1 MMVAN
6 FKTFSRTIKSLISFS
21 ALFLL
26 SVNSCRGEWVT
37 LEELNPEDE
46 LIKGDWVSPEP
57 LQSSSANKKASTHL
71 PNFGSFKNVKEKKEQ
86 FFQFMLPKIRLA
98 NTKIRVERSSLQD
111 VFDRNKDEL
120 ILSDADKKFLGN
132 LKLKYKISEEL
143 QALDSIN
150 ALLTKIDEVP
160 ASLVLAQSA
169 NESGWGT
176 SRFAIEARNMFG
188 IWCFR
193 EGCGIKPLQRA
204 AGRKYEVAKYETI
217 QASVEAYMLNINSHP
232 AYRELRRI
240 RSEAR
245 ADNSYLSGMAL
256 AEGLETYSAR
266 GEEYVKEIKQ
276 LIRINKLQRFNSEDK
291 A

>member
-1 MMVAN
+1 MVAI
-6 FKTFSRTIKSLISFS
+6 FKTFRRTLKSLIAFS
-21 ALFLL
+21 AFFLL
-26 SVNSCRGEWVT
+26 SVNSSRGEWVT
-37 LEELNPEDE
+37 LEQVNPENQ
-46 LIKGDWVSPEP
+46 LIKGNWMSLEP
-57 LQSSSANKKASTHL
+57 LPPSNPNKKASIPL
-71 PNFGSFKNVKEKKEQ
+71 PNFSSFKNVKEKKEQ

-120 ILSDADKKFLGN
+120 ILSDADKKFLGA

-143 QALDSIN
+143 EALDSIN

-160 ASLVLAQSA
+160 ASLVLVQSA

-204 AGRKYEVAKYETI
+204 AGKKYEVAKYDTI

-266 GEEYVKEIKQ
+266 GEKYVKEIKQ
-276 LIRINKLQRFNSEDK
+276 LIRVNKLQRFNSEDK
-291 A
+291 V

>member
-1 MMVAN
+1 MTN
-6 FKTFSRTIKSLISFS
+6 FKTFRGTLKSLIGFS
-21 ALFLL
+21 AFLLL
-26 SVNSCRGEWVT
+26 SVNSSRADWVT
-37 LEELNPEDE
+37 LEQVNPENQ
-46 LIKGDWVSPEP
+46 LIKGNWMSLDP
-57 LQSSSANKKASTHL
+57 LPPPTANKKASIPL
-71 PNFGSFKNVKEKKEQ
+71 PDFSSFKNVKEKKEQ

-111 VFDRNKDEL
+111 LTDRNKDEL
-120 ILSDADKKFLGN
+120 ILTDADKKFLGA
-132 LKLKYKISEEL
+132 LKLKYKISEERE
-143 QALDSIN
+143 ALDSIN

-204 AGRKYEVAKYETI
+204 AGKKYEVAKYETI

-266 GEEYVKEIKQ
+266 GEDYVKEIKQ

>member
-1 MMVAN
+1 MVTN
-6 FKTFSRTIKSLISFS
+6 FKTFRRTLKSLIVFS
-21 ALFLL
+21 AFFLL
-26 SVNSCRGEWVT
+26 SVNSSRGEWVT
-37 LEELNPEDE
+37 LEQVNPENQ
-46 LIKGDWVSPEP
+46 LIKGNWMSLDP
-57 LQSSSANKKASTHL
+57 LPPPTANKKASIPL
-71 PNFGSFKNVKEKKEQ
+71 PDFSSFKNVKEKKEQ

-120 ILSDADKKFLGN
+120 ILTDADKKFLGA

-143 QALDSIN
+143 EALDSIN

-204 AGRKYEVAKYETI
+204 AGKKYEVAKYETI

-266 GEEYVKEIKQ
+266 GEQYVKEIKQ

>member
-1 MMVAN
+1 MVNN
-6 FKTFSRTIKSLISFS
+6 FKTFRRTLKSLIALS
-21 ALFLL
+21 AFFLL
-26 SVNSCRGEWVT
+26 SVNSSRGEWVT
-37 LEELNPEDE
+37 LEQVNPEDQ
-46 LIKGDWVSPEP
+46 LIKGNWMSLEP
-57 LQSSSANKKASTHL
+57 LPPSTPNKKASVSL
-71 PNFGSFKNVKEKKEQ
+71 PNFSSFKNVKEKKEQ

-120 ILSDADKKFLGN
+120 ILSDADKKFLGA
-132 LKLKYKISEEL
+132 LKVKYKISEEL
-143 QALDSIN
+143 EALDSIN

-204 AGRKYEVAKYETI
+204 AGKKYEVAKYETI

-256 AEGLETYSAR
+256 AEGLETYSVR
-266 GEEYVKEIKQ
+266 GEDYVEEIKQ

>member
-1 MMVAN
+1 MVTN
-6 FKTFSRTIKSLISFS
+6 FKTFRRSLIGFS
-21 ALFLL
+21 AFFLL
-26 SVNSCRGEWVT
+26 SVNSSRGEWVT
-37 LEELNPEDE
+37 LEQVNPENQ
-46 LIKGDWVSPEP
+46 LIKGNWMSLEP
-57 LQSSSANKKASTHL
+57 LPQSTANKKASIPL
-71 PNFGSFKNVKEKKEQ
+71 PNFSSFKNVKEKKEQ
-86 FFQFMLPKIRLA
+86 FFQFMLPKIRIA

-120 ILSDADKKFLGN
+120 VLSDADKKFLGT

-143 QALDSIN
+143 EALDSIN

-204 AGRKYEVAKYETI
+204 AGKKYEVAKYETI

-245 ADNSYLSGMAL
+245 ADNSYLSGIAL

>member
-1 MMVAN
+1 MVAI
-6 FKTFSRTIKSLISFS
+6 FKTFRRTLKHVTAFS
-21 ALFLL
+21 AFLL
-26 SVNSCRGEWVT
+26 ICVNRSQGEWVT
-37 LEELNPEDE
+37 LEQVNPENQ
-46 LIKGDWVSPEP
+46 LIKGNWVSLEP
-57 LQSSSANKKASTHL
+57 VLPSSANKEESIPL
-71 PNFGSFKNVKEKKEQ
+71 PDFSSFKNVKEKKEQ

-98 NTKIRVERSSLQD
+98 NTKIRAERSRLKD
-111 VFDRNKDEL
+111 IFDRNKDEL
-120 ILSDADKKFLGN
+120 FLNDADRKFLGT

-143 QALDSIN
+143 GALDSIN

-204 AGRKYEVAKYETI
+204 AGKKYEVAKYETI

-245 ADNSYLSGMAL
+245 ADNRYLSGMAL

-266 GEEYVKEIKQ
+266 GEDYVREIKQ
-276 LIRINKLQRFNSEDK
+276 LIRVNKLQRFNSEDK

>member
-1 MMVAN
+1 MVTN
-6 FKTFSRTIKSLISFS
+6 FKTFRGTLKSLIGFS
-21 ALFLL
+21 AFLLL
-26 SVNSCRGEWVT
+26 SVNSSRGEWVT
-37 LEELNPEDE
+37 LEQVNPENQ
-46 LIKGDWVSPEP
+46 LIKGNWMSLDP
-57 LQSSSANKKASTHL
+57 LPPPTANKKASIPL
-71 PNFGSFKNVKEKKEQ
+71 PDFSSFKNVKEKKEQ

-111 VFDRNKDEL
+111 LTDRNKDEL
-120 ILSDADKKFLGN
+120 ILTDADKKFLGA
-132 LKLKYKISEEL
+132 LKLKYKISEERE
-143 QALDSIN
+143 ALDSIN

-204 AGRKYEVAKYETI
+204 AGKKYEVAKYETI

-266 GEEYVKEIKQ
+266 GEDYVEEIKQ

>member
-1 MMVAN
+1 MVNN
-6 FKTFSRTIKSLISFS
+6 FKTFRRTLKSLIAFS
-21 ALFLL
+21 AFFLL
-26 SVNSCRGEWVT
+26 SVNSSRADWVT
-37 LEELNPEDE
+37 LEQVNPENQ
-46 LIKGDWVSPEP
+46 LIKGNWVSLEP
-57 LQSSSANKKASTHL
+57 VLPSYSNKKESIPL
-71 PNFGSFKNVKEKKEQ
+71 PDFNSFKNVKEKKEQ

-98 NTKIRVERSSLQD
+98 NTKIRVERSSLQG

-120 ILSDADKKFLGN
+120 ILSDADKKFLGA

-143 QALDSIN
+143 EALDSIN

-204 AGRKYEVAKYETI
+204 AGKKYEVAKYETI

-266 GEEYVKEIKQ
+266 GEKYVKEIKQ

>member
-1 MMVAN
+1 MVNN
-6 FKTFSRTIKSLISFS
+6 FKTFRRALKSLIAFS
-21 ALFLL
+21 AFFLL
-26 SVNSCRGEWVT
+26 SVNSSRGDWVT
-37 LEELNPEDE
+37 LEQVNPENQ
-46 LIKGDWVSPEP
+46 LIKGNWVSLEP
-57 LQSSSANKKASTHL
+57 VLPSSANKKASIPL
-71 PNFGSFKNVKEKKEQ
+71 PDFSSFKNVKEKKEQ

-98 NTKIRVERSSLQD
+98 NTKIRAERSSLQHI
-111 VFDRNKDEL
+111 FDRNKDEL
-120 ILSDADKKFLGN
+120 FLSDADKTFLES

-143 QALDSIN
+143 EALDSIN

-204 AGRKYEVAKYETI
+204 AGKKYEVAKYETI

-266 GEEYVKEIKQ
+266 GEKYVKEIKQ

-291 A
+291 V

>member
-1 MMVAN
+1 MVTN
-6 FKTFSRTIKSLISFS
+6 FKTFRGTLKSLIGFS
-21 ALFLL
+21 AFLL
-26 SVNSCRGEWVT
+26 LSINSSRGDWVT
-37 LEELNPEDE
+37 LEQVNPENQ
-46 LIKGDWVSPEP
+46 LIKGNWMSLDP
-57 LQSSSANKKASTHL
+57 LPPPTANKKASIPL
-71 PNFGSFKNVKEKKEQ
+71 PDFNSFKNVKEKKEQ

-111 VFDRNKDEL
+111 VLDRNKDEL
-120 ILSDADKKFLGN
+120 ILSDADKKFLGA
-132 LKLKYKISEEL
+132 LKLKYKISEERE
-143 QALDSIN
+143 ALDSIN

-204 AGRKYEVAKYETI
+204 AGKKYEVAKYETI

-266 GEEYVKEIKQ
+266 GEAYVKEIKQ

>member
-1 MMVAN
+1 MVTN
-6 FKTFSRTIKSLISFS
+6 FKTFRRTLKSLIALS
-21 ALFLL
+21 AFFLL
-26 SVNSCRGEWVT
+26 SVNSSRGEWVT
-37 LEELNPEDE
+37 LEPVNPEDQ
-46 LIKGDWVSPEP
+46 LIKGNWMSLEP
-57 LQSSSANKKASTHL
+57 LPPSTPNKKASVSL
-71 PNFGSFKNVKEKKEQ
+71 PNFSSFKNVKEKKEQ

-111 VFDRNKDEL
+111 LTDRNKDEL
-120 ILSDADKKFLGN
+120 ILTDADKKFLGA
-132 LKLKYKISEEL
+132 LKLKYKISEERE
-143 QALDSIN
+143 ALDSIN

-204 AGRKYEVAKYETI
+204 AGKKYEVAKYETI

-256 AEGLETYSAR
+256 AEGLETYSVR
-266 GEEYVKEIKQ
+266 GEDYVEEIKQ

>member
-1 MMVAN
+1 MVTN
-6 FKTFSRTIKSLISFS
+6 FKTFRRTLKSLIVFS
-21 ALFLL
+21 AFFLL
-26 SVNSCRGEWVT
+26 SVNSSRGEWVT
-37 LEELNPEDE
+37 LEQVNPENQ
-46 LIKGDWVSPEP
+46 LIKGNWMSLEP
-57 LQSSSANKKASTHL
+57 LPPSTPNKKASVSL
-71 PNFGSFKNVKEKKEQ
+71 PNFSSFKNVKEKKEQ

-111 VFDRNKDEL
+111 LTDRNKDEL
-120 ILSDADKKFLGN
+120 ILTDADKKFLGA
-132 LKLKYKISEEL
+132 LKLKYKISEERE
-143 QALDSIN
+143 ALDSIN

-204 AGRKYEVAKYETI
+204 AGKKYEVAKYETI

-266 GEEYVKEIKQ
+266 GEKYVKEIKQ

>member
-1 MMVAN
+1 MVKN
-6 FKTFSRTIKSLISFS
+6 FKTFRRTLKSLIAFS
-21 ALFLL
+21 AFFLF
-26 SVNSCRGEWVT
+26 SVNSSRGEWVT
-37 LEELNPEDE
+37 LEQVNPENQ
-46 LIKGDWVSPEP
+46 LIKGNWMSLEP
-57 LQSSSANKKASTHL
+57 IPPSTPNKKASTPL
-71 PNFGSFKNVKEKKEQ
+71 PNFSSFKNVKEKKEQ

-111 VFDRNKDEL
+111 LFDRNKDEL
-120 ILSDADKKFLGN
+120 ILTDADKKFLGA

-143 QALDSIN
+143 EALDSIN

-204 AGRKYEVAKYETI
+204 AGKKYEVAKYETI

-266 GEEYVKEIKQ
+266 GEQYVKEIKQ

>member
-1 MMVAN
+1 MVNN
-6 FKTFSRTIKSLISFS
+6 FKTFRRTLKSLIAFS
-21 ALFLL
+21 AFLLL
-26 SVNSCRGEWVT
+26 SVNSSRGEWVT
-37 LEELNPEDE
+37 LEQVNPENQ
-46 LIKGDWVSPEP
+46 LIKGNWMSLEP
-57 LQSSSANKKASTHL
+57 LPQSTANKKASIPL
-71 PNFGSFKNVKEKKEQ
+71 PNFSSFKNVKEKKEQ

-120 ILSDADKKFLGN
+120 MLSDADKKFLGA

-143 QALDSIN
+143 EALDSIN

-276 LIRINKLQRFNSEDK
+276 LIRINKLQRFNPEDK

>member
-1 MMVAN
+1 MVTN
-6 FKTFSRTIKSLISFS
+6 FKTFRGTLKSLIGFS
-21 ALFLL
+21 AFLL
-26 SVNSCRGEWVT
+26 LSINSSRGEWVT
-37 LEELNPEDE
+37 LEQVNPENQ
-46 LIKGDWVSPEP
+46 LIKGNWMSLDP
-57 LQSSSANKKASTHL
+57 LPPPTANKKASIPL
-71 PNFGSFKNVKEKKEQ
+71 PDFSSFKNVKEKKEQ

-111 VFDRNKDEL
+111 VFNRNKDEL
-120 ILSDADKKFLGN
+120 ILSDSDKKFLGA
-132 LKLKYKISEEL
+132 LKVKYKISEEL
-143 QALDSIN
+143 EALDSIN

-204 AGRKYEVAKYETI
+204 AGKKYEVAKYETI

-266 GEEYVKEIKQ
+266 GEDYVEEIKQ

>member
-1 MMVAN
+1 MVTN
-6 FKTFSRTIKSLISFS
+6 FKTFRGTLKSLIGFS
-21 ALFLL
+21 AFLLL
-26 SVNSCRGEWVT
+26 SVNSSRGEWVT
-37 LEELNPEDE
+37 LEQVNPENQ
-46 LIKGDWVSPEP
+46 LIKGNWMSLDP
-57 LQSSSANKKASTHL
+57 LPPPTANKKASIPL
-71 PNFGSFKNVKEKKEQ
+71 PDFSSFKNVKEKKEQ

-111 VFDRNKDEL
+111 VFNRNKDEP
-120 ILSDADKKFLGN
+120 ILSDADKKFLGA
-132 LKLKYKISEEL
+132 LKVKYKISEEL
-143 QALDSIN
+143 EALDSIN

-204 AGRKYEVAKYETI
+204 AGKKYEVAKYETI

-266 GEEYVKEIKQ
+266 GEKYVKEIKQ

>member
-1 MMVAN
+1 MVTN
-6 FKTFSRTIKSLISFS
+6 FKAFRGTLKSLIGFS
-21 ALFLL
+21 AFLLL
-26 SVNSCRGEWVT
+26 SVNSSRGEWVT
-37 LEELNPEDE
+37 LEQVNPENQ
-46 LIKGDWVSPEP
+46 LIKGNWMSLDP
-57 LQSSSANKKASTHL
+57 LPPPTANKKASIPL
-71 PNFGSFKNVKEKKEQ
+71 PDFSSFKNVKEKKEQ

-120 ILSDADKKFLGN
+120 ILSDADKKFLGA
-132 LKLKYKISEEL
+132 LKVKYKISEEL
-143 QALDSIN
+143 EALDSIN

-204 AGRKYEVAKYETI
+204 AGKKYEVAKYETI

-266 GEEYVKEIKQ
+266 GEDYVEEIKQ

>member
-1 MMVAN
+1 MVTN
-6 FKTFSRTIKSLISFS
+6 FKTFRGTLKSLIGFS
-21 ALFLL
+21 AFLL
-26 SVNSCRGEWVT
+26 LSINSSRGEWVT
-37 LEELNPEDE
+37 LEQVNPENQ
-46 LIKGDWVSPEP
+46 LIKGNWMSLDP
-57 LQSSSANKKASTHL
+57 LPPPTANKKASIPL
-71 PNFGSFKNVKEKKEQ
+71 PDFSSFKNVKEKKER

-111 VFDRNKDEL
+111 VFNRNKDEP
-120 ILSDADKKFLGN
+120 ILSDADKKFLGA
-132 LKLKYKISEEL
+132 LKVKYKISEEL
-143 QALDSIN
+143 EALDSIN

-204 AGRKYEVAKYETI
+204 AGKKYEVAKYETI

-256 AEGLETYSAR
+256 AEGLETYSVR
-266 GEEYVKEIKQ
+266 GEDYVEEIKQ

>member
-1 MMVAN
+1 MVNN
-6 FKTFSRTIKSLISFS
+6 FKTFRRTLKSLIAFS
-21 ALFLL
+21 AFFLL
-26 SVNSCRGEWVT
+26 SVNSSRGEWVT
-37 LEELNPEDE
+37 LEQVNPENQ
-46 LIKGDWVSPEP
+46 LIKGNWMSLEP
-57 LQSSSANKKASTHL
+57 LPQSTTSKKASISL
-71 PNFGSFKNVKEKKEQ
+71 PNFSSFKNVKEKKEQ

-120 ILSDADKKFLGN
+120 MLSDADKKFLGA

-143 QALDSIN
+143 EALDSIN

-245 ADNSYLSGMAL
+245 AGNSYLSGMAL

-291 A
+291 V

>member
-1 MMVAN
+1 MVNN
-6 FKTFSRTIKSLISFS
+6 FKTFRRTLKSLIALS
-21 ALFLL
+21 AYFLL
-26 SVNSCRGEWVT
+26 SVNSSRGEWVT
-37 LEELNPEDE
+37 LEQVNPENQ
-46 LIKGDWVSPEP
+46 LIKGNWMSLEP
-57 LQSSSANKKASTHL
+57 IPPSTPNKKASTPL
-71 PNFGSFKNVKEKKEQ
+71 PNFSSFKNVKEKKEQ

-120 ILSDADKKFLGN
+120 ILSDADKKFLGA
-132 LKLKYKISEEL
+132 LKLKYKISGEL
-143 QALDSIN
+143 EALDSIN

-266 GEEYVKEIKQ
+266 GEKYVKEIKQ

>member
-1 MMVAN
+1 MVKN
-6 FKTFSRTIKSLISFS
+6 FKTFRRTLKSLIAFS
-21 ALFLL
+21 AFFLF
-26 SVNSCRGEWVT
+26 SVNSSRGEWVT
-37 LEELNPEDE
+37 LEQVNPENQ
-46 LIKGDWVSPEP
+46 LIKGNWMSLEP
-57 LQSSSANKKASTHL
+57 IPPSTPNKKASTPL
-71 PNFGSFKNVKEKKEQ
+71 PNFSSFKNVKEKKEQ

-120 ILSDADKKFLGN
+120 ILTDADKKFLGA

-143 QALDSIN
+143 EALDSIN

-204 AGRKYEVAKYETI
+204 AGKKYEVAKYETI

-266 GEEYVKEIKQ
+266 GEQYVKEIKQ

>member
-1 MMVAN
+1 MVTN
-6 FKTFSRTIKSLISFS
+6 FKTFRGTLKSLIGFS
-21 ALFLL
+21 AFLLL
-26 SVNSCRGEWVT
+26 SVNSSRGEWVT
-37 LEELNPEDE
+37 LEQVNPENQ
-46 LIKGDWVSPEP
+46 LIKGNWMSLDP
-57 LQSSSANKKASTHL
+57 LPPPTANKKASIPL
-71 PNFGSFKNVKEKKEQ
+71 PDFSSFKNVKEKKEQ

-120 ILSDADKKFLGN
+120 ILSDADKKFLGA
-132 LKLKYKISEEL
+132 LKVKYKISEEL
-143 QALDSIN
+143 EALDSIN

-204 AGRKYEVAKYETI
+204 AGKKYEVAKYETI

-266 GEEYVKEIKQ
+266 GEDYVEEIKQ

>member
-1 MMVAN
+1 MVAI
-6 FKTFSRTIKSLISFS
+6 FKTFRRTLKHVTAFS
-21 ALFLL
+21 AFLL
-26 SVNSCRGEWVT
+26 IFVNSSQGEWVT
-37 LEELNPEDE
+37 LEQLNPENQ
-46 LIKGDWVSPEP
+46 LIKGNWVSLEP
-57 LQSSSANKKASTHL
+57 VLPPSANKKESIPL
-71 PNFGSFKNVKEKKEQ
+71 PDFSSFKSVKEKKEQ

-98 NTKIRVERSSLQD
+98 NTKIRAERSSLQNI
-111 VFDRNKDEL
+111 FDRNKDEL
-120 ILSDADKKFLGN
+120 FLSDADRKFLGT

-143 QALDSIN
+143 GALDSIN

-204 AGRKYEVAKYETI
+204 AGKKYEVAKYETI

-266 GEEYVKEIKQ
+266 GEKYVKEIKQ

>member
-1 MMVAN
+1 MVKN
-6 FKTFSRTIKSLISFS
+6 FKTFRRTLKSLIAFS
-21 ALFLL
+21 AFFLF
-26 SVNSCRGEWVT
+26 SVNSSRGEWVT
-37 LEELNPEDE
+37 LEQVNPENQ
-46 LIKGDWVSPEP
+46 LIKGNWMSLEP
-57 LQSSSANKKASTHL
+57 IPPSTPNKKASTPL
-71 PNFGSFKNVKEKKEQ
+71 PNFSSFKNVKEKKEQ

-120 ILSDADKKFLGN
+120 ILTGADRKFLGT
-132 LKLKYKISEEL
+132 LKLKYKITEEL
-143 QALDSIN
+143 GALDSIN

-204 AGRKYEVAKYETI
+204 AGKKYEVAKYETI
-217 QASVEAYMLNINSHP
+217 QASVEAYMLTINSHP

-266 GEEYVKEIKQ
+266 GEQYVKEIKQ

>member
-1 MMVAN
+1 M
-6 FKTFSRTIKSLISFS
+6 
-21 ALFLL
+21 
-26 SVNSCRGEWVT
+26 
-37 LEELNPEDE
+37 NPENQ
-46 LIKGDWVSPEP
+46 LIKGNWMSLDP
-57 LQSSSANKKASTHL
+57 LPPPTANKKASIPL
-71 PNFGSFKNVKEKKEQ
+71 PDFSSFKNVKEKKEQ

-111 VFDRNKDEL
+111 VFNRNKDEL
-120 ILSDADKKFLGN
+120 ILSDSDKKFLGA
-132 LKLKYKISEEL
+132 LKVKYKISEEL
-143 QALDSIN
+143 EALDSIN

-204 AGRKYEVAKYETI
+204 AGKKYEVAKYETI
-217 QASVEAYMLNINSHP
+217 QASVEAYMLTINSHP

-266 GEEYVKEIKQ
+266 GEDYVEEIKQ

>member
-1 MMVAN
+1 MVTN
-6 FKTFSRTIKSLISFS
+6 FKTFRRTLKSLIGFS
-21 ALFLL
+21 AFFLL
-26 SVNSCRGEWVT
+26 SVNSSRGEWVT
-37 LEELNPEDE
+37 LEQVNPENQ
-46 LIKGDWVSPEP
+46 LIKGNWMSLEP
-57 LQSSSANKKASTHL
+57 IPPSTPNKKASTPL
-71 PNFGSFKNVKEKKEQ
+71 PNFSSFKNVKEKKEQ

-111 VFDRNKDEL
+111 VFNRNKDEP
-120 ILSDADKKFLGN
+120 ILSDADKKFLGA
-132 LKLKYKISEEL
+132 LKVKYKISEEL
-143 QALDSIN
+143 EALDSIN

-193 EGCGIKPLQRA
+193 KGCGIKPLQRA
-204 AGRKYEVAKYETI
+204 AGKKYEVAKYDTI

-245 ADNSYLSGMAL
+245 ADNGYLSGMAL

-266 GEEYVKEIKQ
+266 GEAYVKEIKQ

>member
-1 MMVAN
+1 MVTN
-6 FKTFSRTIKSLISFS
+6 FKTFRRTLKSLIALS
-21 ALFLL
+21 AFFLL
-26 SVNSCRGEWVT
+26 SVNSSRGEWVT
-37 LEELNPEDE
+37 LEQVDPEDQ
-46 LIKGDWVSPEP
+46 LIKGNWMSLEP
-57 LQSSSANKKASTHL
+57 LPPSTPNKKASVSL
-71 PNFGSFKNVKEKKEQ
+71 PNFSSFKNVKEKKEQ

-98 NTKIRVERSSLQD
+98 NTKIRVERSTLQD

-120 ILSDADKKFLGN
+120 ILTDADKKFLGA
-132 LKLKYKISEEL
+132 LKLKYKISEERE
-143 QALDSIN
+143 ALDSIN

-204 AGRKYEVAKYETI
+204 AGKKYEVAKYETI

-266 GEEYVKEIKQ
+266 GEKYVKEIKQ

>member
-1 MMVAN
+1 MVTN
-6 FKTFSRTIKSLISFS
+6 FKTFRRTLKSLIALS
-21 ALFLL
+21 AYFLL
-26 SVNSCRGEWVT
+26 SVNSSRGEWVT
-37 LEELNPEDE
+37 LEQVNPENQ
-46 LIKGDWVSPEP
+46 LIKGNWMSLEP
-57 LQSSSANKKASTHL
+57 LPQSTANKKASIPL
-71 PNFGSFKNVKEKKEQ
+71 PNFSSFKNVKEKKEH

-120 ILSDADKKFLGN
+120 ILSDADKKFLGA

-143 QALDSIN
+143 EALDSIN

-266 GEEYVKEIKQ
+266 GEKYVKEIKQ

>member
-1 MMVAN
+1 MVTN
-6 FKTFSRTIKSLISFS
+6 FKTFRGTLKSLIGFS
-21 ALFLL
+21 AFLLL
-26 SVNSCRGEWVT
+26 SVNSSRGEWVT
-37 LEELNPEDE
+37 LEQVNPENQ
-46 LIKGDWVSPEP
+46 LIKGNWMSLDP
-57 LQSSSANKKASTHL
+57 LPPPTANKKASIPL
-71 PNFGSFKNVKEKKEQ
+71 PDFSSFKNVKEKKEQ

-111 VFDRNKDEL
+111 VFNRNKDEP
-120 ILSDADKKFLGN
+120 ILSDADKKFLGA
-132 LKLKYKISEEL
+132 LKVKYKISEEL
-143 QALDSIN
+143 EALDSIN

-204 AGRKYEVAKYETI
+204 AGKKYEVAKYETI

-266 GEEYVKEIKQ
+266 GEDYVEEIKQ

>member
-1 MMVAN
+1 MVTN
-6 FKTFSRTIKSLISFS
+6 FKTFRRTLKSLIALS

-26 SVNSCRGEWVT
+26 SVNSSRGEWVT
-37 LEELNPEDE
+37 LEQVNPENQ
-46 LIKGDWVSPEP
+46 LIKGNWMSLDP
-57 LQSSSANKKASTHL
+57 LPPPTANKKASIPL
-71 PNFGSFKNVKEKKEQ
+71 PDFSSFKNVKEKKEQ

-111 VFDRNKDEL
+111 VFNRNKDEL
-120 ILSDADKKFLGN
+120 ILSDSDKKFLGA
-132 LKLKYKISEEL
+132 LKVKYKISEEL
-143 QALDSIN
+143 EALDSIN

-204 AGRKYEVAKYETI
+204 AGKKYEVAKYETI

-266 GEEYVKEIKQ
+266 GEDYVEEIKQ
-276 LIRINKLQRFNSEDK
+276 LIRINKLHRFNSEDK

>member
-1 MMVAN
+1 MVTI
-6 FKTFSRTIKSLISFS
+6 FKTFRRTIKHLTAFS
-21 ALFLL
+21 AFFLIC
-26 SVNSCRGEWVT
+26 VNSSQGEWVT
-37 LEELNPEDE
+37 LEQVNPENQ
-46 LIKGDWVSPEP
+46 LIKGNWMSLEP
-57 LQSSSANKKASTHL
+57 IPPSTPNKKASTPL
-71 PNFGSFKNVKEKKEQ
+71 PNFSSFKNVKEKKEQ

-120 ILSDADKKFLGN
+120 ILSDADKKFLGT

-143 QALDSIN
+143 EALDSIN

-204 AGRKYEVAKYETI
+204 AGKKYEVAKYETI